1 MKKMALYLFDKKFY
15 ATLVAY
21 LIIGLIAIQLSTTS
35 DTSTDDS
42 TTLGDSTTTT
52 SDAATTISDSTTSI
66 GDSTTTTTDY
76 SSTTTTMS
84 TLTSTTTTRFTT
96 RTTRSTTSFVPRPRP
111 TFSIFRPT
119 TTATSVSSTFGTTVW
134 YEAVWRYITTH
145 PLVAVACAISI
156 LSAYRLVGV
165 SSAYLIMQL
174 FKQPPRNPKISR
186 KIFFSLSKHLIFH
199 LIDFNFFSS
208 IQQQNSN
215 TLKSHR
221 L

>member
-42 TTLGDSTTTT
+42 TTLDDSTTTT

-84 TLTSTTTTRFTT
+84 TLTSTT
-96 RTTRSTTSFVPRPRP
+96 TTRSTTSFVPRPRP

-145 PLVAVACAISI
+145 PLVALACAISI

-186 KIFFSLSKHLIFH
+186 KIFFFFVETFNFSFH
-199 LIDFNFFSS
+199 LINFNFFSS